1 MEHKNER
8 LMQNN
13 RTLIQQNDSL
23 KFINQSLTKDVF
35 QLRETLKRL
44 NKETREYQER
54 FQESERN
61 NMELRRRLRIPC
73 QKCSNKK

>member
-1 MEHKNER
+1 MDN

-13 RTLIQQNDSL
+13 RTLIQQNNSL
-23 KFINQSLTKDVF
+23 KFVNKSLTHDVF

-61 NMELRRRLRIPC
+61 NMELRRQLRIPC